1 MFWSPW
7 RNYCKGRTIFA
18 HRTISHLR
26 AMHLRDIAQLCVS
39 PAVAV
44 PPRLEVEDRRFED
57 YLMPLAEW
65 TSSPPRIALVGVP
78 QDIGV
83 ARNGGRRG
91 AAAAPAAIRAAL
103 GKLAASIGEVML
115 SPEVSIC
122 DCGLVRTDG
131 LPLEEIHQRQEYIVG
146 RLLDVGANVLVLGG
160 GHDTAL
166 PDGRALGKRVE
177 RLGIVNVD
185 AHLDVR
191 IPTDDGSHSG
201 SPFRELIEDDACPLE
216 LLIEFGTQRFS
227 ASAHHVRY
235 VREHGYIVWMLDDIR
250 RCSLEVA
257 LADVELRLAEC
268 DGIMLSLDVDALASA
283 YAPGVS
289 APAGDGF
296 QPAEVAAIIERIA
309 SMPQC
314 RLVDIVEVNPS
325 VDADERT
332 VRLAAYFAALTM
344 WTFAH
349 RRDDASSPIHFRPAS
364 DDH

>member
-1 MFWSPW
+1 
-7 RNYCKGRTIFA
+7 
-18 HRTISHLR
+18 
-26 AMHLRDIAQLCVS
+26 MHVRDIAQLCVV
-39 PAVAV
+39 PTVAAT
-44 PPRLEVEDRRFED
+44 PRLEVDDRRFGD
-57 YLMPLAEW
+57 YLVPVTEW
-65 TSSPPRIALVGVP
+65 DGRSPQIALVGVP

-103 GKLAASIGEVML
+103 AKLAASIGETML
-115 SPEVSIC
+115 PRQVSIC
-122 DCGLVRTDG
+122 DCGLVRTEG
-131 LPLEEIHQRQEYIVG
+131 LSLEEIHQRQEYIVG
-146 RLLDVGANVLVLGG
+146 HFLAMGASVLVLGG

-201 SPFRELIEDDACPLE
+201 SPFRELIEDAACPLE
-216 LLIEFGTQRFS
+216 VLIELGTQRFA

-235 VREHGYIVWMLDDIR
+235 VREHGHIVWMLDDIR
-250 RCSLEVA
+250 RNTLEIV
-257 LADVELRLAEC
+257 LADIERRLAEC

-289 APAGDGF
+289 APANDGF
-296 QPAEVAAIIERIA
+296 QPAEVAAIIERIV

-349 RRDDASSPIHFRPAS
+349 RRDDANSPFNFGSAS
-364 DDH
+364 NDQ

>member
-1 MFWSPW
+1 
-7 RNYCKGRTIFA
+7 
-18 HRTISHLR
+18 
-26 AMHLRDIAQLCVS
+26 MHVRDIAQLCVV
-39 PAVAV
+39 PTVAAT
-44 PPRLEVEDRRFED
+44 PRLEVDDRRFGD
-57 YLMPLAEW
+57 YLVPVTEW
-65 TSSPPRIALVGVP
+65 DGKPPQIALVGVP

-103 GKLAASIGEVML
+103 AKLAASIGETML
-115 SPEVSIC
+115 PRQVGIC
-122 DCGLVRTDG
+122 DCGLVRTEG
-131 LPLEEIHQRQEYIVG
+131 LSLEEIHQRQEYIVG
-146 RLLDVGANVLVLGG
+146 HFLAMGARVLVLGG

-191 IPTDDGSHSG
+191 IPTEDASHSG

-216 LLIEFGTQRFS
+216 LLIEVGTQRFA
-227 ASAHHVRY
+227 ASAHHLRY
-235 VREHGYIVWMLDDIR
+235 VREQGHLVWMLEDIR
-250 RCSLEVA
+250 QSTLDVA
-257 LADVELRLAEC
+257 LADIEQRLAEC
-268 DGIMLSLDVDALASA
+268 DGIMLSLDMDALASA

-289 APAGDGF
+289 APANDGF
-296 QPAEVAAIIERIA
+296 QPAEVAAIIERIV

-332 VRLAAYFAALTM
+332 VRLAAYFAALTI

-349 RRDDASSPIHFRPAS
+349 RSDDANSPFNFGSAS
-364 DDH
+364 NDQ